1 MPDPF
6 ASFLS
11 DSLDAIRR
19 DAPACAAALAAA
31 LDAVVI
37 DLVVD
42 GERTFVYRDG
52 DVRAAAAAMPP
63 TPLAISGRPIVHVAT
78 TARTLLD
85 LADGRDELLPAIV
98 ANRLRVRAAMRDAE
112 RLFDVMR
119 LFVEGNARSSAAPG
133 LFAEYQRQV
142 THESRRST

>member
-1 MPDPF
+1 MRDPL
-6 ASFLS
+6 ARFLT
-11 DSLDAIRR
+11 DSLAAIRR
-19 DAPACAAALAAA
+19 DAAPCADALAAA
-31 LDAVVI
+31 LGPVVI

-42 GERTFVYRDG
+42 GDRTVVYRHG
-52 DVRAAAAAMPP
+52 AVRVAAAS
-63 TPLAISGRPIVHVAT
+63 TRLALTGRPIVCVAT

-85 LADGRDELLPAIV
+85 LVDGRDELLPAIL

-133 LFAEYQRQV
+133 LFAEYQQQV
-142 THESRRST
+142 THDSRRST